1 MCFERWKKMGK
12 EIDKYLLH
20 IRRAALLGVNQLAT
34 KCADEKLDE
43 EELDVI
49 ASEISSALNYAK
61 WVNSV
66 AYANRKLIQEN
77 KTRNII
83 SLGRDCLGRTLPSK
97 LGLIF
102 NKKQGRQRLPFDLA
116 THPIEA
122 VLHLLRTDFK
132 DYFEADEYSFDARGL
147 PTIKKHNI
155 VFNHEDMTKIQ
166 EDNFEYLV
174 QANTKRVEDFLSN
187 VAQGPPLFL
196 FHAAKWEVTH
206 CVELS
211 EYLLEKFI
219 DSRICIVMEI
229 TPDAQEMAKRFE
241 GKVEL
246 ISKTYRQGYRWHRP
260 KCYIGTPGRQIE
272 HEIEEG
278 LSTAMCLS

>member
-1 MCFERWKKMGK
+1 
-12 EIDKYLLH
+12 
-20 IRRAALLGVNQLAT
+20 
-34 KCADEKLDE
+34 
-43 EELDVI
+43 
-49 ASEISSALNYAK
+49 
-61 WVNSV
+61 
-66 AYANRKLIQEN
+66 
-77 KTRNII
+77 
-83 SLGRDCLGRTLPSK
+83 
-97 LGLIF
+97 
-102 NKKQGRQRLPFDLA
+102 
-116 THPIEA
+116 
-122 VLHLLRTDFK
+122 
-132 DYFEADEYSFDARGL
+132 
-147 PTIKKHNI
+147 
-155 VFNHEDMTKIQ
+155 MTKIQ